1 MKKLRITPSEDT
13 KVIITNIQKSTL
25 TINNKYVN
33 QIEVP
38 RKGRTVQTSV
48 MFKFNFLQMDE
59 KNKVV
64 NCTYEV
70 HASFMINSYWVDR
83 FGYIVNLVLPR
94 IKVYGDAIN
103 VYEEGKHFDV
113 IIMNR
118 YILKAIKNKVKSY
131 IEVVNV

>member
-13 KVIITNIQKSTL
+13 KVIIANIQKSTL

-38 RKGRTVQTSV
+38 RKGRTVQTPV
-48 MFKFNFLQMDE
+48 IFKFNFLQMDE
-59 KNKVV
+59 KNKVI
-64 NCTYEV
+64 NCTYEI

-118 YILKAIKNKVKSY
+118 HILKAMKDKIKSY

>member
-1 MKKLRITPSEDT
+1 MKKLRITPSEDI

-25 TINNKYVN
+25 TINNKYVD
-33 QIEVP
+33 QIDVP
-38 RKGRTVQTSV
+38 RKGRIVQTPV

-59 KNKVV
+59 KKKVI

-118 YILKAIKNKVKSY
+118 HILKAMKDKIKSY

>member
-1 MKKLRITPSEDT
+1 MKKLRITPSKDT

-38 RKGRTVQTSV
+38 RKGRTVQNPV

-118 YILKAIKNKVKSY
+118 HILKAIKNKVKSY

>member
-13 KVIITNIQKSTL
+13 KVIIANIQKSTL
-25 TINNKYVN
+25 TINNKYIN
-33 QIEVP
+33 QIDVP
-38 RKGRTVQTSV
+38 RKGRTVQTPV

-59 KNKVV
+59 KNKVI

-118 YILKAIKNKVKSY
+118 YILKAMKNKVESY
-131 IEVVNV
+131 IEVINV

>member
-13 KVIITNIQKSTL
+13 KVIIANIQKSTL
-25 TINNKYVN
+25 TINNKYIN
-33 QIEVP
+33 QIDVP
-38 RKGRTVQTSV
+38 RKGRTVQTPV

-59 KNKVV
+59 KNKVI

-118 YILKAIKNKVKSY
+118 YILKAMKNKVKSY
-131 IEVVNV
+131 IEVINV